1 MICNYYYYYFSRDQ
15 LQVQCKSK
23 YIQIKCRSIRR
34 EILTAASEREKEA
47 KMARSNSNSNNRPAS
62 YHQASSSQPQQRINN
77 GRHQSAASS
86 SSTTGAKARDADN
99 CCSVKFVKNVLHMF
113 NIIFFVS
120 RPEWVHCTVY
130 CTVLYYT
137 PPHFAICT
145 LTSTYVTTCH
155 NSKCIENHVAFIIHC
170 AVIIDS

>member
-1 MICNYYYYYFSRDQ
+1 
-15 LQVQCKSK
+15 
-23 YIQIKCRSIRR
+23 
-34 EILTAASEREKEA
+34 
-47 KMARSNSNSNNRPAS
+47 MARSNSNSNNRPAL

-155 NSKCIENHVAFIIHC
+155 NSKCIENHVAFIIHS
-170 AVIIDS
+170 AVIIDSQSSVVWEDYGILWENVTAIEQKIYGQPLVLGNRNNNSSNQQAAACFN